1 MKNYLNLGFG
11 KVHMAYE
18 VIFLLKCLYFMLP
31 AYLANMAP
39 VIVKK
44 INFLNYPVDFGIKLR
59 GKPLLGSHKTY
70 RGFFFGILFAIA
82 LSFVQYLLYPI
93 QFFQWISL
101 QNYSNWLQFGFLMGF
116 GALFGD
122 SLKSLIK
129 RRVKIKPG
137 ARFIPF
143 DQIDFVIGAVIFTIP
158 VFDLTW
164 KVFLTCI
171 LFSFALHI
179 IVNHLAF
186 WLGIRNVKW

>member
-1 MKNYLNLGFG
+1 MQEE
-11 KVHMAYE
+11 M
-18 VIFLLKCLYFMLP
+18 IFLLKCLYFMLP

-44 INFLNYPVDFGIKLR
+44 INFLNYPVDFGITFK

-70 RGFFFGILFAIA
+70 RGFFFGTMAGIL
-82 LSFVQYLLYPI
+82 LSFVQYKLYPI
-93 QFFQWISL
+93 QFFQWISF

-129 RRVKIKPG
+129 RRMQIKPG
-137 ARFIPF
+137 SKFIPF
-143 DQIDFVIGAVIFTIP
+143 DQTDFVIGAVIFTIP

-164 KVFLTCI
+164 KILLTCI
-171 LFSFALHI
+171 IFSFVLHI
-179 IVNHLAF
+179 TVNHIAF
-186 WLGIRNVKW
+186 WLKIRNEKW